1 MVVGTYTR
9 IAGFRNG
16 IKQLGVRYTA
26 SAMKRLKLA
35 VWGSGQS
42 MELVVR

>member
-1 MVVGTYTR
+1 MVVGTYIR
-9 IAGFRNG
+9 IAGFRKG

-35 VWGSGQS
+35 VWSSGQS